1 MTGRPT
7 VLVTGAAGALGGAA
21 VRLFLAHDFD
31 VVGVDRVDP
40 TDAAPTD
47 SAYTPV
53 RADLERPD
61 HAPAITTAVEGVDL
75 RHVIGVAGGA
85 LPGEPESKD
94 DPAQLELSLLR
105 ASLEANLVTQFALL
119 RLVWPVLQSGA
130 GDRSVTFTSSFNAL
144 SAQGMPAYSSAKAGL
159 IGLMHG
165 LVDPLGRRGVRIN
178 VLAPGTIRTP
188 RTERLWSSVAGHFE
202 RLEAGTALGRLGT
215 PEDVASSFL
224 AIAVHLT
231 HMTGQVLVTD
241 GGQSV
246 VHR

>member
-1 MTGRPT
+1 MSGRPT
-7 VLVTGAAGALGGAA
+7 VLVTGAAGALGTAT
-21 VRLFLAHDFD
+21 VRMFLANDFD
-31 VVGVDRVDP
+31 VIGVDRA
-40 TDAAPTD
+40 DATQ
-47 SAYTPV
+47 SAASHDGYIPL
-53 RADLERPD
+53 RADLEAPD
-61 HAPAITTAVEGVDL
+61 VTSTIARTLAGVDL

-85 LPGEPESKD
+85 LPGEPGSKD
-94 DPAQLELSLLR
+94 DPDLLELDLLR

-119 RLVWPVLQSGA
+119 RAVWPALQYGS

-144 SAQGMPAYSSAKAGL
+144 SAQGMPAYSAAKAGL

-165 LVDPLGRRGVRIN
+165 LVEPLGRRGIRIN

-188 RTERLWSSVAGHFE
+188 RTERLWGGVEGHFE

-215 PEDVASSFL
+215 PDDVASSFL
-224 AIAVHLT
+224 AIAVHMT
-231 HMTGQVLVTD
+231 HMTGQVVVTD